1 MLWMFLKKL
10 RMKWYPLIEEIP
22 AHLYTSV
29 YVPTLVIITKVQNPF
44 I

>member
-10 RMKWYPLIEEIP
+10 RMKWYLLIKEIP

-29 YVPTLVIITKVQNPF
+29 YVPTLYIIAMV
-44 I
+44 